1 MQTTMDS
8 SVLQFRARNVCTT
21 ILFTLGREL
30 YTFLNVYLQWP
41 QTEIICFTLFV
52 VIAVLQFS
60 HICRDSTR
68 VTWPLQW
75 PQTEIIFFTA
85 ELYTIK
91 INNICWKINIRRITT
106 VFTGFKTKPQIYTLA
121 ITINDQN
128 TTVGITFY
136 NKNLSHNVQNL
147 PWTTFQA
154 YKTRIKKNS
163 TWKSKMLS
171 SQTPSRLEYNIWK
184 QTSKPV
190 MKCCLEMT

>member
-1 MQTTMDS
+1 MHYNT
-8 SVLQFRARNVCTT
+8 L
-21 ILFTLGREL
+21 LFTLGREL

-136 NKNLSHNVQNL
+136 NKNLSH
-147 PWTTFQA
+147 TMC
-154 YKTRIKKNS
+154 RICHELLSKHIKHALKKIQPE
-163 TWKSKMLS
+163 K
-171 SQTPSRLEYNIWK
+171 
-184 QTSKPV
+184 V
-190 MKCCLEMT
+190 KCCPHKPLQD